1 MTRFKFNRKDLK
13 EARQKEAAVRL
24 EERSKRSPQE
34 QLATLDRTLG
44 VGVGAVRERARLQKL
59 IAG

>member
-1 MTRFKFNRKDLK
+1 MARFKINRRDLK
-13 EARQKEAAVRL
+13 EARRVSATARI

-59 IAG
+59 IPG